1 MADSCSNLCLPG
13 SIISFI
19 FAATNNTMK
28 SNKSL
33 IWTMVALIVIAA
45 LYRII
50 PGRPWGFAPQI
61 AMALFGGAV
70 IKEKKWAFALPIFS
84 MFLSD
89 LLYQGLYNAGIS
101 GIYGFYDGQWLNYCL
116 VALIV
121 VIGFMVKK
129 INVGNVLAAALAA
142 PTVFFLLSNFITWSG
157 LAGLR
162 GLNRPF
168 TVQGLLMAYNDG
180 LLFYKGSL
188 GGTLFFST
196 LLFGGYYLLN
206 KNNNT
211 AVAKA
216 AHV

>member
-1 MADSCSNLCLPG
+1 
-13 SIISFI
+13 
-19 FAATNNTMK
+19 MK
-28 SNKSL
+28 SSKSL

-70 IKEKKWAFALPIFS
+70 IKDKKWAFALPIFS

-89 LLYQGLYNAGIS
+89 LLYQGLYSAGFIS
-101 GIYGFYDGQWLNYCL
+101 DIYGFYSGQWINYCL
-116 VALIV
+116 FALMV
-121 VIGFMVKK
+121 VIGFTIKK
-129 INVGNVLAAALAA
+129 INVVNVLVAALAA

-157 LAGLR
+157 LAGGLR

-168 TVQGLLMAYNDG
+168 TFQGLLMAYNDG

-188 GGTLFFST
+188 GGSLFFST
-196 LLFGGYYLLN
+196 LLFGGYYLLT

-211 AVAKA
+211 AVAKVA
-216 AHV
+216 QV

>member
-1 MADSCSNLCLPG
+1 
-13 SIISFI
+13 
-19 FAATNNTMK
+19 MK

-70 IKEKKWAFALPIFS
+70 IKDKKWAFALPIFS

-89 LLYQGLYNAGIS
+89 LLYQGLYKAGITP
-101 GIYGFYDGQWLNYCL
+101 IYGFYDGQWLNYCL
-116 VALIV
+116 FALMV
-121 VIGFMVKK
+121 VIGFAVKK
-129 INVGNVLAAALAA
+129 INFVNVLAASVTA

-157 LAGLR
+157 MAGLR
-162 GLNRPF
+162 GLDRPF
-168 TVQGLLMAYNDG
+168 TVEGLLMAYADG
-180 LLFYKGSL
+180 LPFYKGALLS
-188 GGTLFFST
+188 TVFFST
-196 LLFGGYYLLN
+196 LLFGGYYLLTR
-206 KNNNT
+206 NNNT
-211 AVAKA
+211 AGAKP